1 MKRIRCI
8 LSVITMSLCS
18 TAVAQQD
25 VMYTQYMFNG
35 LAFNPAY
42 AGSHEATSLAFLWRR
57 QWLNIPGAPQSF
69 TLGAHTPLGGKK
81 IGFGIQAAQDRLGV
95 SNQTSANASLSYM
108 LAVSDQGVLSF
119 GLSAGLDKLDFN
131 FKSLQLGQT
140 VDATFDPSQSIDENK
155 ANVGA
160 GLYYSSDRS
169 FIGISVPRLIE
180 NEFGNADGASFVQ
193 KRHLF
198 VYAGHV
204 FDLHPNLKFKPNV
217 LFKAVEGAELQVDLN
232 ANFLFVDK
240 LWLGV
245 SYRSFESVDLLAQ
258 YMLTDQFGI
267 GYAYDIN
274 LNGLRDYNSGSHEVV
289 LNYLFSFRKK
299 TMLTPRYF

>member
-1 MKRIRCI
+1 MKKIKLI
-8 LSVITMSLCS
+8 LSVLGLSLCS
-18 TAVAQQD
+18 AALAQQD

-42 AGSHEATSLAFLWRR
+42 AGSHEATSLTFLWRR

-81 IGFGIQAAQDRLGV
+81 IGFGIQAAQDQIGV

-108 LAVSDQGVLSF
+108 LPLSAHGVLSF
-119 GLSAGLDKLDFN
+119 GLSAGLDKLDFDFN
-131 FKSLQLGQT
+131 SLQLGQS

-155 ANVGA
+155 GNIGA
-160 GLYYSSDRS
+160 GLYYHSNRT
-169 FIGISVPRLIE
+169 FVGVSVPRLIE
-180 NEFGNADGASFVQ
+180 NEFGNANGTSFVQ

-217 LFKAVEGAELQVDLN
+217 LFKAVEGADLQVDLN
-232 ANFLFVDK
+232 ANFLFIDK

-245 SYRSFESVDLLAQ
+245 SYRSFESVGLLAQ
-258 YMLTDQFGI
+258 YMVTDQFGV
-267 GYAYDIN
+267 GYAYDLN
-274 LNGLRDYNSGSHEVV
+274 VNGLKDYNSGSHEIV